1 MWDFK
6 FSRRRVWCSE
16 LSSGMYCIR
25 DPWWWRQYAPLKRQ
39 STIILHG
46 STSQKN
52 SEHNNFM
59 CELHWTDKEN
69 RSLMAVIVL
78 GWIWLAADEKVR
90 FFFSGEKCQDNS
102 KWMVV
107 CVTPA
112 VAQCSRHLSS
122 WLMTSWSNSRGCKLL
137 RGHLTFLDKN
147 FDTDEQVKHTCL
159 MNPRRRDQKY
169 GTQI

>member
-1 MWDFK
+1 VRFQVLTAASMVFRIVFWDVLYQG
-6 FSRRRVWCSE
+6 SLMMEAVRTSE
-16 LSSGMYCIR
+16 TSVDSYFT
-25 DPWWWRQYAPLKRQ
+25 RQYIPED
-39 STIILHG
+39 
-46 STSQKN
+46 N

-69 RSLMAVIVL
+69 RSLMSVIIL

-90 FFFSGEKCQDNS
+90 LFFSGEKCQDNS

-112 VAQCSRHLSS
+112 VPQCSRHLST

-147 FDTDEQVKHTCL
+147 FDSDEQVKHTCL